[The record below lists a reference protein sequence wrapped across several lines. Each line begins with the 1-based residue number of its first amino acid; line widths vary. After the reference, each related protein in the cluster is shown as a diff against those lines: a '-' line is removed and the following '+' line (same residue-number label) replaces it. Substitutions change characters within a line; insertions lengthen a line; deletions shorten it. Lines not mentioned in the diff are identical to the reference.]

1 MKINK
6 DDPLETGLYLV
17 YVDYPYTSNFADK
30 RLLLWHDGYWMHKS
44 SDQLYRGEV
53 YGWIGPIPAMKFSE
67 NDKLSVKYAIAF
79 RPDGEHGAFIDGPF
93 DSLYEA
99 LEVIG
104 EKGHYIYE
112 LHLDQESVP
121 IRKWSDKKMKWL
133 KRKKDD

>member
-6 DDPLETGLYLV
+6 DDPVKNGMYVVYTGDQYIRG
-17 YVDYPYTSNFADK
+17 YPDRKLLMFINK
-30 RLLLWHDGYWMHKS
+30 RWGYPN
-44 SDQLYRGEV
+44 SDQMFYGKV
-53 YGWIGPIPAMKFSE
+53 HGWIGPLPAPKISDLE
-67 NDKLSVKYAIAF
+67 RISVKYAIAF